1 VNARCR
7 GFTLI
12 ELLIAVTIFGFLIM
26 LAGPQLAQFLAS
38 SQVRNGG
45 ESLLNGV
52 QRAQST
58 AISNNSPTRLVLD
71 PTTGTGGWQI
81 LAVDPSDN
89 TVPAPDPATPCGI
102 RAGPACAAGQTCNPI
117 QQFCAKEGA
126 PDAAL
131 AVTPGGATSI
141 TFDGFG
147 RIQCNTTTDAS
158 LACDGS
164 TNLQW
169 VDVTNSKNAAARAL
183 RVCITNKQA
192 PAGIGIAASQ
202 IKLCDPAAAA
212 TEPQACPAG
221 CA

>member
-1 VNARCR
+1 VNTRRR

-12 ELLIAVTIFGFLIM
+12 ELLIALSIFGLLIM
-26 LAGPQLAQFLAS
+26 LAGPQLAEFLAS
-38 SQVRNGG
+38 SQVRNAG
-45 ESLLNGV
+45 EALLNGV

-71 PTTGTGGWQI
+71 ATTGTGGWQI
-81 LAVDPSDN
+81 LVVDPNDN
-89 TVPAPDPATPCGI
+89 TVPAPDPATPCGV
-102 RAGPACAAGQTCNPI
+102 RAGPACAAGQTCNPS
-117 QQFCAKEGA
+117 QLFCAKEGA

-131 AVTPGGATSI
+131 AVTPGGATSV

-147 RIQCNTTTDAS
+147 RIQCNTDAPP
-158 LACDGS
+158 ACNGS

-169 VDVTNSKNAAARAL
+169 VDVTNSKNPSARAL
-183 RVCITNKQA
+183 RVCITNQQA
-192 PAGIGIAASQ
+192 PASVGVAASQ
-202 IKLCDPAAAA
+202 LKLCDPAAAA